1 MLRPIASS
9 ARTVLTGTRVPW
21 NVSLPKQTRGSA
33 TRCLPTSMGSLI
45 SPWVE
50 YSISHR
56 LWKGVH
62 TERPTLTMVS
72 VWAV

>member
-1 MLRPIASS
+1 
-9 ARTVLTGTRVPW
+9 
-21 NVSLPKQTRGSA
+21 LPKQTRGSA